1 MTTDEWL
8 NRYYALNQSF
18 SKRLIFRLGV
28 DSGFFSEYNNML
40 LALLYCLKHGIRFE
54 LYSDHTHFALRDGWN
69 DFFVPFG
76 AANTQRI
83 NKDYNLRPYIIEQS
97 KEAPLQKLVKYCYI
111 TAAYKLLFGVD
122 YLTQDLWAH
131 HRNPSFAHTT
141 FTIPELGF
149 EQTPLLEATQWF
161 IKALWNYNQPSG
173 QAIAQLT
180 QTVVLPA
187 EYISLHIR
195 AGDKFTET
203 KMYDFSEYMVPA
215 TRFSANQT
223 AFVMTDD
230 YTVVEQLR
238 KQYTD
243 WQFHTLCLPSERGYF
258 HKAFVKQDRQAK
270 YQHHLQ
276 LFAAI
281 DITAGATKFI
291 GTYNS
296 NPGMYMGMRI
306 GPERCFCL
314 DSDEW
319 VLIQL

>member
-1 MTTDEWL
+1 MTTEEWL
-8 NRYYALNQSF
+8 DRYYALNKSF
-18 SKRLIFRLGV
+18 KKRLVFRLGV

-40 LALLYCLKHGIRFE
+40 LALLYCLKHSIRFE
-54 LYSDHTHFALRDGWN
+54 LYSDLTHFALRDGWN

-83 NKDYNLRPYIIEQS
+83 NRDYNLRPYIIEQS
-97 KEAPLQKLVKYCYI
+97 KEATLQKVVKYRYI
-111 TAAYKLLFGVD
+111 TAAYKLLFGID

-131 HRNPSFAHTT
+131 HRDLTFTQAT

-149 EQTPLLEATQWF
+149 HQTPLLDVTQQF
-161 IKALWNYNQPSG
+161 IKALWRYNQPSG
-173 QAIAQLT
+173 QEVARLVQC
-180 QTVVLPA
+180 VSLPA
-187 EYISLHIR
+187 EYVSLHIR

-203 KMYDFSEYMVPA
+203 NTYDFSEYMVPA
-215 TRFSANQT
+215 ARFSTNQT

-230 YTVVEQLR
+230 YTVVEKLR
-238 KQYTD
+238 EQYSD
-243 WQFHTLCLPSERGYF
+243 WQFHTLCMPSERGYF
-258 HKAFVKQDRQAK
+258 HKSFVKQDKQAK

-281 DITAGATKFI
+281 DVAAGSTKFI
-291 GTYNS
+291 GTYSS

-314 DSDEW
+314 DSADW
-319 VLIQL
+319 ILIQL

>member
-18 SKRLIFRLGV
+18 SKRLVFRLGV

-76 AANTQRI
+76 SVNTQRI

-97 KEAPLQKLVKYCYI
+97 KEAPLQKLVKYRYI
-111 TAAYKLLFGVD
+111 TAAYKRLFGID
-122 YLTQDLWAH
+122 YLTQDLWAR
-131 HRNPSFAHTT
+131 HRDPAFTHAT
-141 FTIPELGF
+141 FTVPELGF
-149 EQTPLLEATQWF
+149 EQTPLLAAAQQF
-161 IKALWNYNQPSG
+161 IKALWRYNQPSG
-173 QAIAQLT
+173 QEVTKLIQSVA
-180 QTVVLPA
+180 LPA
-187 EYISLHIR
+187 EYVSLHIR

-203 KMYDFSEYMVPA
+203 ELYDFSEYMVPA
-215 TRFSANQT
+215 ARFSSNRQ

-230 YTVVEQLR
+230 YTLIEQLR
-238 KQYTD
+238 RQYPA
-243 WQFHTLCLPSERGYF
+243 WQFHTLCTPSERGYF
-258 HKAFVKQDRQAK
+258 HRSFVKQDRQFK
-270 YQHHLQ
+270 YRQHLK
-276 LFAAI
+276 LFATV
-281 DITAGATKFI
+281 DICAGASKFI
-291 GTYNS
+291 GTYSS

>member
-1 MTTDEWL
+1 MTTEEWL
-8 NRYYALNQSF
+8 DRYYALNKSF
-18 SKRLIFRLGV
+18 KKRLVFRLGV

-69 DFFVPFG
+69 DFFVHFKSI
-76 AANTQRI
+76 NTQRI

-97 KEAPLQKLVKYCYI
+97 KEAPLQKLVKYRYI
-111 TAAYKLLFGVD
+111 TAAYKLLFGIN
-122 YLTQDLWAH
+122 YLTQDLWAR
-131 HRNPSFAHTT
+131 HRDPSFTHAT
-141 FTIPELGF
+141 FTVPELGF
-149 EQTPLLEATQWF
+149 QQTPLLEVTQQF
-161 IKALWNYNQPSG
+161 IKALWRYNQPSG
-173 QAIAQLT
+173 QEIAQLV
-180 QTVVLPA
+180 QSVALPA
-187 EYISLHIR
+187 EYISLQIR

-203 KMYDFSEYMVPA
+203 KMYDFSEYMLPA
-215 TRFSANQT
+215 ASFSRNKQ

-230 YTVVEQLR
+230 YTVVKQLR
-238 KQYTD
+238 AQYPD
-243 WQFHTLCLPSERGYF
+243 WQFHTLCSPSERGYF
-258 HKAFVKQDRQAK
+258 HKSFVKQTKQVK
-270 YQHHLQ
+270 YQHHLR

-281 DITAGATKFI
+281 DIAAGCTKFI
-291 GTYNS
+291 GTYSS